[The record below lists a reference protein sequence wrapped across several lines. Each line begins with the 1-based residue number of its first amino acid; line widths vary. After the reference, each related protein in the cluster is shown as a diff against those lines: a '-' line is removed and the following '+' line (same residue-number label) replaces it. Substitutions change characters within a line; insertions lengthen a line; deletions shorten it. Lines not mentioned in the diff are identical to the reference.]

1 MKEMENFVK
10 YLSNKL
16 SLRLLLFIIIIP
28 IVDLLN
34 PTLKRCIES
43 LVQLAILRLSRKEG
57 RWWQRVESEPWL
69 GWLGPVPGR
78 MSGRSHGSPLLL
90 LTLLP
95 SLAVPEFKFPDTGAQ
110 ATNRRS
116 YDDQD
121 LPGDVTMKTKITV
134 RDSKQL
140 RGWYKKAQLN

>member
-57 RWWQRVESEPWL
+57 
-69 GWLGPVPGR
+69 G
-78 MSGRSHGSPLLL
+78 
-90 LTLLP
+90 
-95 SLAVPEFKFPDTGAQ
+95 
-110 ATNRRS
+110 
-116 YDDQD
+116 
-121 LPGDVTMKTKITV
+121 
-134 RDSKQL
+134 
-140 RGWYKKAQLN
+140 